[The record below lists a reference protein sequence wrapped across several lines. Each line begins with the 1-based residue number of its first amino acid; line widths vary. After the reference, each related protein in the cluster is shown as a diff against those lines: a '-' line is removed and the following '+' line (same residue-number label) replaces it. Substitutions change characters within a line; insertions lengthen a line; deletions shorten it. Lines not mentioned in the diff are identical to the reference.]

1 MIFSFQCQLGSVVDS
16 ESTFRSPSDF
26 IIFNLQMYQ
35 DYFCGVVY
43 PKYNQRKESFARKTC
58 FWGTEVRIQCPL
70 EKLLIPKQHTQ

>member
-1 MIFSFQCQLGSVVDS
+1 
-16 ESTFRSPSDF
+16 
-26 IIFNLQMYQ
+26 MYQ
-35 DYFCGVVY
+35 AYFGGVVY